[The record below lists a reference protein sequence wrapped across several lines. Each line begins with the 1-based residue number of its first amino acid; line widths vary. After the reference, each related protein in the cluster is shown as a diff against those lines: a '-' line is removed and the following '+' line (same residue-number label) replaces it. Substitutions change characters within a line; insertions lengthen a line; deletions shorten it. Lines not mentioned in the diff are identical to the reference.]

1 MGNWP
6 GYSIDVGYTRQVS
19 TQLVVDTVHISNR
32 NHFFGLAVTCS
43 CAVGVSLGSIVS
55 GLPLTVQETA

>member
-1 MGNWP
+1 M
-6 GYSIDVGYTRQVS
+6 YRYYIKYFVGYTRQVS

-55 GLPLTVQETA
+55 SLLITVQETA